1 MVFEYIQERFRTA
14 YKYFACPQSISSR
27 GRQRGGKQA
36 GRKPGAGAGAG
47 AKKAGEEEEEDAGK
61 DGRRRVNEVEGEGG
75 EEEEEEEEQE
85 EGPGRPGRKTGGLLE
100 GRLQDLGLSDGESPD
115 GKRVTLAANGLL
127 DSDSEEEEE
136 EEEGEGGN
144 DDDDDEEEME
154 EEEENRVSQKNRLVL
169 PEDLHY
175 IFDRM
180 IFTGGKV
187 I

>member
-14 YKYFACPQSISSR
+14 YKYFACPQSLSTR

-36 GRKPGAGAGAG
+36 GRRPGTGGAQKPREEEAGKDGQRRMNEVE
-47 AKKAGEEEEEDAGK
+47 GEEEEEGAG
-61 DGRRRVNEVEGEGG
+61 GS
-75 EEEEEEEEQE
+75 
-85 EGPGRPGRKTGGLLE
+85 GRKKGDLLE

-115 GKRVTLAANGLL
+115 KKRLSLAANGVL
-127 DSDSEEEEE
+127 DSDSEEEE
-136 EEEGEGGN
+136 
-144 DDDDDEEEME
+144 DDEEEME